1 MLFKLRTMETTAIK
15 SIGKYQI
22 RSRLGQGS
30 MGAVYKVVVPGEDN
44 FAALKVLNPGPALI
58 RQMGM
63 EWVREQFINEFD
75 LMSGLRHPHVAGVR
89 DLAQDNELVYY
100 LMEYFSRNLG
110 LVMGESYWADRPSR
124 VLRIEKAVGYILE
137 TLDGLS
143 GLHQAGIIHRDI
155 KPFNLMLTATDAIKI
170 TDFGLSKRRGE
181 GPAGPEKVMIGTP
194 HYAAP
199 EQVESPQKADH
210 RADLYSVGVMLYR
223 MLTGVLPQKPFKR
236 PSELNPELDQTW
248 DGLIRK
254 AVHPDPDQRF
264 GDAKAMAREIRGHYR
279 DFKLM
284 KEAACGSGDGFLS
297 WPITNSGSGPV
308 LLRAVSES
316 VPARRAESVFNI
328 DEFQRPRQ
336 YLKNSFGAVKDGA
349 LVDSMTNLTWQQSG
363 SESILSWDQAHRY
376 VLSLNRQKFGG
387 YENWRLP
394 TINELL
400 SLLTPPPPGE
410 DFCFDSPLSSVQKW
424 VWSGDTRS
432 KRAAWFVDVEMG
444 FVVSGDILDR
454 YFVKAVCSL

>member
-1 MLFKLRTMETTAIK
+1 METTAIK
-15 SIGKYQI
+15 FIGKYQI

-44 FAALKVLNPGPALI
+44 FAALKVLKPGPDLI
-58 RQMGM
+58 RKMGM
-63 EWVREQFINEFD
+63 EWVRGQFINEFY
-75 LMSGLRHPHVAGVR
+75 LMSGLRHPHVASVR

-124 VLRIEKAVGYILE
+124 VLRIEKAVGYILQ

-143 GLHQAGIIHRDI
+143 GIHQVGIVHRDV
-155 KPFNLMLTATDAIKI
+155 KPFNLMLTETDTIKI

-181 GPAGPEKVMIGTP
+181 VLAGPGKVMIGTP

-223 MLTGVLPQKPFKR
+223 MLTGILPQKPFKR
-236 PSELNPELDQTW
+236 PSELNPELDRAW
-248 DGLIRK
+248 DELILK
-254 AVHPDPDQRF
+254 AVHQDPDQRF
-264 GDAKAMAREIRGHYR
+264 WAANTMAREIRGHYLA
-279 DFKLM
+279 FKQ
-284 KEAACGSGDGFLS
+284 KKQAACGPIDGFLFR
-297 WPITNSGSGPV
+297 PIESSGPGPV
-308 LLRAVSES
+308 TLRDVPES
-316 VPARRAESVFNI
+316 VSARRAETVFNI

-336 YLKNSFGAVKDGA
+336 YLGNSFGAVKDGA
-349 LVDSMTNLTWQQSG
+349 LVDALTNLAWQQSG
-363 SESILSWDQAHRY
+363 SDSIMSWDQADRY

-394 TINELL
+394 TVNELL
-400 SLLTPPPPGE
+400 SLLNPPPPGE
-410 DFCFDSPLSSVQKW
+410 DFCFQSPLSSVQKW
-424 VWSGDTRS
+424 IWSGDTRS

-444 FVVSGDILDR
+444 FVASGDILDR
-454 YFVKAVCSL
+454 YYVKAVCSV